1 MYLVEVAALTLR
13 ALVLTLQTLEDWG
26 VQEGDG
32 GPVGDLVLLG
42 QGGQVDC
49 LQ

>member
-32 GPVGDLVLLG
+32 GSVRHLVLRREG
-42 QGGQVDC
+42 RQVDC
-49 LQ
+49 